1 MLVSQF
7 QAVGRDL
14 FARGLVSSH
23 SGNLSIRLGERL
35 WITHRGCMLG
45 CLKEQ
50 DLIETGIH
58 KNDRCTPLASTELV
72 VHRAIYKRTPASA
85 VVHAHPAHAVALSFT
100 EQEIVPCDVEGKSLL
115 TKVPVLGWGVDI
127 KPCELAEEI
136 AEALTTHK
144 IVVVR
149 CHGSFAV
156 GQLLEE
162 AYYYTTTLEES
173 CRLLYLLKA
182 LQINADRPSRHTQ
195 QLKKR
200 CIESSK

>member
-1 MLVSQF
+1 
-7 QAVGRDL
+7 
-14 FARGLVSSH
+14 
-23 SGNLSIRLGERL
+23 
-35 WITHRGCMLG
+35 MLG

-58 KNDRCTPLASTELV
+58 KNDRSTPLASTELA
-72 VHRAIYKRTPASA
+72 VHRAIYKRTPAAA
-85 VVHAHPAHAVALSFT
+85 VVHAHPAYAVALSFT

-115 TKVPVLGWGVDI
+115 SKVPVLGWGIEV
-127 KPCELAEEI
+127 KPGELATEI
-136 AEALTTHK
+136 AEALAAHK

-149 CHGSFAV
+149 CHGSFAA

-162 AYYYTTTLEES
+162 AYHYTTTLEES

-182 LQINADRPSRHTQ
+182 LKINPARPSGPIH

-200 CIESSK
+200 